1 MRFVSLFDKMTAFI
15 ASPDYQRLFRS
26 LPENLLLMMPDATIV
41 DNTDGHVAASLKP
54 RAEVVGK
61 TLFEAFPSVDQNE
74 GDVIFQSHEH
84 VRQHHTPHTMPLI
97 RYDLALP
104 AEQGGGFEEMYWQ
117 ATHYPILNEQGEL
130 EYILQRTENVTEAH
144 RAALR
149 AAQVQRDL
157 DEAQD
162 RTRFMLENL
171 PVLIW
176 TAAADGHRD
185 YFNSRWLA
193 FTGKPL
199 AEQTGLQWTEAI
211 HDEDR
216 ARVLATWQH
225 SVKTGDLYQV
235 EYRLRRHD
243 GQYRWILVRAVPRRD
258 AEGRINLWV
267 GGATDIHEQRQMVQE
282 LLTANEQQ
290 AALSEQAYQMY
301 QKAENQRETYE
312 NLFTQ
317 APAMICILRGPEHR
331 YEFVNPTYQQLFP
344 HRQLVGRTV
353 AEVIPEVKDQGI
365 ITILDDVFRTGET
378 FHGNELKMQLERD
391 ATSVLKDSY
400 FNFIYQQFRENGEP
414 AGIMV
419 FAFEVTDLVMARKA
433 LEQVRNAATDALDNA
448 TGG

>member
-1 MRFVSLFDKMTAFI
+1 MTASV
-15 ASPDYQRLFRS
+15 ATPDYQRLFRS
-26 LPENLLLMMPDATIV
+26 LPENLLLMTPDAIIV
-41 DNTDGHVAASLKP
+41 DNTDGHVEASLRP

-117 ATHYPILNEQGEL
+117 ATHYPILDEQGQL
-130 EYILQRTENVTEAH
+130 EYILQRTQNVTEAH
-144 RAALR
+144 RAAQR
-149 AAQVQRDL
+149 AAQVQHAL

-162 RTRFMLENL
+162 RTQFILENL

-176 TAAADGHRD
+176 TSDTAGHRA
-185 YFNSRWLA
+185 YFNSRWLT

-199 AEQTGLQWTEAI
+199 AEQTGRQWAVGI

-216 ARVLATWQH
+216 ARVLESWQH
-225 SVKTGDLYQV
+225 ALDTGDTYQV

-258 AEGRINLWV
+258 ADGRVNLWV
-267 GGATDIHEQRQMVQE
+267 GGGTDIHEQRQMVQE
-282 LLTANEQQ
+282 LLAANEHQ
-290 AALSEQAYQMY
+290 AALSEQAYQLY

-312 NLFTQ
+312 SLFMQ
-317 APAMICILRGPEHR
+317 APAMIAIARGPEHR
-331 YEFVNPTYQQLFP
+331 FEFVNPAYQQLFP
-344 HRQLVGRTV
+344 HRQLVGLPV
-353 AEVIPEVKDQGI
+353 LEALPEIKDQPI
-365 ITILDDVFRTGET
+365 YEVLNNVFQTGET
-378 FHGNELKMQLERD
+378 FHGNELSIPLEREPGEPPR
-391 ATSVLKDSY
+391 DSY
-400 FNFIYQQFRENGEP
+400 FNFIYQQLRENGEP

-419 FAFEVTDLVMARKA
+419 FAFEVTELVKARQA
-433 LEQVRNAATDALDNA
+433 LEQVREASARALGDATA
-448 TGG
+448 G

>member
-1 MRFVSLFDKMTAFI
+1 MTAFV

-26 LPENLLLMMPDATIV
+26 LPENLLLMLPDATIV
-41 DNTDGHVAASLKP
+41 DNTDGHVEASLKP

-84 VRQHHTPHTMPLI
+84 VRQHHAPHTMPLI

-130 EYILQRTENVTEAH
+130 EYILQRTQNVTEAH
-144 RAALR
+144 RAAQR

-162 RTRFMLENL
+162 RTRFILENL

-176 TAAADGHRD
+176 TADAAGQRD
-185 YFNSRWLA
+185 YFNSRWLT

-199 AEQTGLQWTEAI
+199 AEQTGLQWGESL
-211 HDEDR
+211 HPEDR
-216 ARVLATWQH
+216 DRVLAAWLT
-225 SVKTGDLYQV
+225 SVKTGDPYQV

-290 AALSEQAYQMY
+290 NTLSEQAYQMY

-312 NLFTQ
+312 NLFQQ
-317 APAMICILRGPEHR
+317 APSMICILRGPKHR
-331 YEFVNPTYQQLFP
+331 YEFVNPNYQQIFP
-344 HRQLVGRTV
+344 HRQLVGHTV
-353 AEVIPEVKDQGI
+353 AEVLPEVKDQGI

-378 FHGNELKMQLERD
+378 FHGNEMKLQLERD
-391 ATSVLKDSY
+391 TSNVLKDSY
-400 FNFIYQQFRENGEP
+400 FNFIYQQFRENGQP

-419 FAFEVTDLVMARKA
+419 FAFEVTDLVKARQA
-433 LEQVRNAATDALDNA
+433 LEHVRDAATDALGTA
-448 TGG
+448 TAG